1 MNEQDVGIE
10 IHRREVE
17 LGGLAEHLAVV
28 RRELF
33 VLAVQRVVDALGD
46 GEEILAAFDD
56 VPADL
61 HAELG
66 AQRHHAIE
74 NFRHPA
80 ADRGRIDGD
89 DAAAFEL
96 ACQQAELLQR
106 GGADDRLVLL
116 EHAAHA
122 RCSASR
128 RRASRTTSRRR
139 PSMV

>member
-1 MNEQDVGIE
+1 MDEDHVGIE
-10 IHRREVE
+10 IHRGEVE
-17 LGGLAEHLAVV
+17 LGGLAEHVAVV
-28 RRELF
+28 RGELF
-33 VLAVQRVVDALGD
+33 LLAVQRVVDAFGD
-46 GEEILAAFDD
+46 GEEVLAALDD

-80 ADRGRIDGD
+80 ADRGRVDSD

-96 ACQQAELLQR
+96 VCQQAELVDR
-106 GGADDRLVLL
+106 GGADDRLVLF

-122 RCSASR
+122 RCSAR
-128 RRASRTTSRRR
+128 RRRTNRTTSRRR